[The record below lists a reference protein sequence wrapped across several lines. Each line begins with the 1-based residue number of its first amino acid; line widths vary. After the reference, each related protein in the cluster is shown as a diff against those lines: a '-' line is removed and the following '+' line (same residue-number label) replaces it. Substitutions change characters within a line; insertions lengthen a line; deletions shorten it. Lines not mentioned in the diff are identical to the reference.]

1 MQSTELAPPIAPPLP
16 HAWIRPAEALRRANT
31 PREHTRGVARDI
43 LGNTCGGP
51 PLREPTRP
59 PLSRYAGSQWFVVS
73 KAFAEYVEPAAA
85 VGWPKKMLEEAKK
98 IPGKLA
104 KKDNFAT
111 R

>member
-1 MQSTELAPPIAPPLP
+1 VGGHRCAN
-16 HAWIRPAEALRRANT
+16 RPT
-31 PREHTRGVARDI
+31 
-43 LGNTCGGP
+43 
-51 PLREPTRP
+51 P